1 MTSIIRA
8 YSICSH
14 QRVSAPAHPA
24 PLCPRGC
31 SRATAPLSSPGVI
44 FQLLGMIA
52 TQINPAILLVW
63 QARKAFTSR
72 VHKTI
77 AAPSIS
83 SSKES
88 KFPMAASKKCRSQ
101 GPLYRRY
108 FCKSMFLRIFPSE
121 VVSWNW
127 SSFVS
132 AVVPSPFNY
141 RRFTTLLHRHLDVC
155 SGNCEAYESV
165 GATRTKTQPSFFHS
179 CGGLFISENSLSHFY
194 RFPFV
199 QAMHVFLSWKW
210 TCGCAE
216 TWRTLTLKTS
226 QDPKV
231 GPTAEYL

>member
-108 FCKSMFLRIFPSE
+108 FCKLMFLRIFPSE
-121 VVSWNW
+121 VFSWNW

-132 AVVPSPFNY
+132 AVIPSLFNY
-141 RRFTTLLHRHLDVC
+141 RRFTTLLHCHLDVC
-155 SGNCEAYESV
+155 SGSCEAY
-165 GATRTKTQPSFFHS
+165 
-179 CGGLFISENSLSHFY
+179 
-194 RFPFV
+194 
-199 QAMHVFLSWKW
+199 
-210 TCGCAE
+210 
-216 TWRTLTLKTS
+216 
-226 QDPKV
+226 
-231 GPTAEYL
+231 